1 MDIKSKTPA
10 FTICDDMETE
20 DVETLTYDY
29 NIALNEN
36 IICIADLGLW
46 NGRKMGYKILRPN
59 LESIFEVP
67 YLTSLY
73 VNKRGNVR
81 VTGNYHDGT
90 NYYLF
95 REWKDNLSDSQKE
108 TFLNK
113 VYYEKVT
120 SQDISRYT
128 KSLGELILG
137 CNYRVA

>member
-10 FTICDDMETE
+10 FTICDNMETE
-20 DVETLTYDY
+20 DIETLTYAY

-36 IICIADLGLW
+36 IVCIADLGLW

-73 VNKRGNVR
+73 VDKRGNVR
-81 VTGNYHDGT
+81 GTGNHHDGT

-113 VYYEKVT
+113 IYYEKVT